1 MIQDRHNVIP
11 MFMAVLLHALIVA
24 SMILAFDFTTRKPPP
39 MPLVIKGT
47 LVADSTVLPPP
58 PVKRPE
64 PEPEPVVEQE
74 PPPVVDTAAEEQARL
89 AAEEAKRQQDMLME
103 LQRLEEIRRQQEA
116 EEQRKREEAE
126 KREREAAERRER
138 EEAERRKREEEAE
151 LERKRQEAELERQR
165 EIERQRAENERQRR
179 EAEAAQLQ
187 SAINEESDRLEAMSS
202 TEMAAYQFALQQKVL
217 RNWARPASAQ
227 AGLDCMVQVRQS
239 ASGEVIS
246 ARVVSCNGDSAVERS
261 IEAAVYKASPLP
273 LPENQLLFDP
283 NLRFRFIPEQ

>member
-1 MIQDRHNVIP
+1 VIRDRYNIVP
-11 MFMAVLLHALIVA
+11 LFMAVLLHVLIAA
-24 SMILAFDFTTRKPPP
+24 SMLFAFDFTTRKPPP

-47 LVADSTVLPPP
+47 LVADSAVLPPP
-58 PVKRPE
+58 AKE
-64 PEPEPVVEQE
+64 PEPEPIVEQE
-74 PPPVVDTAAEEQARL
+74 PPPEIDTAAEEQARL
-89 AAEEAKRQQDMLME
+89 AAEEAKRQQDALIE
-103 LQRLEEIRRQQEA
+103 QQRLEELRRQQEA
-116 EEQRKREEAE
+116 EEQRKREEVE
-126 KREREAAERRER
+126 RRKRE
-138 EEAERRKREEEAE
+138 EEAERERKRREEEAE

-165 EIERQRAENERQRR
+165 EIERQRAENERRRR
-179 EAEAAQLQ
+179 EEEAAALQ
-187 SAINEESDRLEAMSS
+187 SALNEEAARLEAMNS

-227 AGLDCMVQVRQS
+227 PGLDCVVQVRQS

-246 ARVVSCNGDSAVERS
+246 ARVVSCNGDAAVERS